1 MAARKKNEDEAK
13 APEEAAKPKR
23 TRKPKELVD
32 LTRDDVIRKYLDVY
46 RRCML
51 EDPKTFDAKG
61 ALNALDQISK
71 ILGLDTPIKAA
82 DVDGNRVILTLSDEV
97 GDRGD

>member
-1 MAARKKNEDEAK
+1 MAARNKSEDGAK
-13 APEEAAKPKR
+13 APEEAPKPKR
-23 TRKPKELVD
+23 AQRKKETVD

-46 RRCML
+46 QRCML
-51 EDPKTFDAKG
+51 EDPKSFDAKG

-82 DVDGNRVILTLSDEV
+82 DIDGNRVILTLSEEV
-97 GDRGD
+97 GDHGD

>member
-1 MAARKKNEDEAK
+1 MAARKKPEDEAK
-13 APEEAAKPKR
+13 APEEAPKPKR
-23 TRKPKELVD
+23 TRKTKEPVD

-46 RRCML
+46 QRCML

-82 DVDGNRVILTLSDEV
+82 DIDGNRVILTLSDGV

>member
-1 MAARKKNEDEAK
+1 MAARKKSE
-13 APEEAAKPKR
+13 
-23 TRKPKELVD
+23 TQ
-32 LTRDDVIRKYLDVY
+32 LTQDDVIRKYLDVY
-46 RRCML
+46 QRCMQ
-51 EDPKTFDAKG
+51 EDPKSFDAKG

-82 DVDGNRVILTLSDEV
+82 DIDGNRVILTLSDGV